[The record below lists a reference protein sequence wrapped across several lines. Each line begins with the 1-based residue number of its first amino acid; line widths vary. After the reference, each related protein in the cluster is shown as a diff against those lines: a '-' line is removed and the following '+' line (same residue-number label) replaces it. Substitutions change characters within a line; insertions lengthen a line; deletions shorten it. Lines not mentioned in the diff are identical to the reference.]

1 MGSLEFI
8 IYDYCHYDKGIGI
21 ERDWHCRHYIRVNNE
36 EKKLMNNEEII
47 QLFQGYNID
56 IPLHFKR

>member
-21 ERDWHCRHYIRVNNE
+21 ERNWHCRHYIRV
-36 EKKLMNNEEII
+36 NNEEII